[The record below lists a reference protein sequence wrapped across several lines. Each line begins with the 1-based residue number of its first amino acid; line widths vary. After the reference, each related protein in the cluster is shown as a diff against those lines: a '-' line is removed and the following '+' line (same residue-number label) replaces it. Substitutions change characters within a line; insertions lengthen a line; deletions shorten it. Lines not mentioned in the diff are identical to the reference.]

1 MFSDEAPI
9 SNNGYRTS
17 LYTDPSIMQ
26 GIDFLNNEKQIKNNL
41 SENLFLISQTDG
53 SGLGSGKVVNGKIY
67 EGLTSSQTSSPTDST
82 PSSTSTSTSTPAT
95 DPQKQLETEVK
106 DQLSDKDIDVLKLSY
121 AMVTGIYEEL
131 MKEFSKDYEGGIAS
145 NTLSS
150 TGEVIPGQRQQLL
163 KEIKSIEVTLGVVG
177 VQVSD
182 IIKERSKVNIQEYYD
197 VMDKIRET
205 KNKIIQTNNKII
217 ELTKMVDPTSAI
229 AQREETHTLSK
240 QRYYMYI
247 FWFIIAAIVIYVMI
261 VNMINP
267 DSSFSLLVVCIIIL
281 VCIFGFM
288 FYEKIRSSWYNDIKN
303 GIRNIH
309 IPRIDNVIN
318 FDPLVSI
325 KYTS

>member
-67 EGLTSSQTSSPTDST
+67 EGLTSSQSSSPTDST
-82 PSSTSTSTSTPAT
+82 PSSTSTSTSTP
-95 DPQKQLETEVK
+95 ETEVK
-106 DQLSDKDIDVLKLSY
+106 DQLSDKDIGDLQFSY
-121 AMVTGIYEEL
+121 AVVTGIYEEL

-150 TGEVIPGQRQQLL
+150 TGEVIPGQRQELL

-205 KNKIIQTNNKII
+205 KYKIIQTNNKII
-217 ELTKMVDPTSAI
+217 ELSKMVDPTSAI